1 MQNIDD
7 QTLARELLSNERTF
21 LAWVR
26 TGIAIMAFGFV
37 VVKSA
42 MFVEDRTITGAEGS
56 IIPGELFTAIVG
68 IVLVVAGS
76 LITTVSYFRYRQ
88 TTRQLRQGI
97 YHHSSGILAMV
108 TLGVLLVSVLLIV
121 YLIRTL

>member
-7 QTLARELLSNERTF
+7 QTLAREHLANERTF

-37 VVKSA
+37 VVKSS
-42 MFVEDRTITGAEGS
+42 MFVEDQRATGAEET

-76 LITTVSYFRYRQ
+76 FISTVSYFRYRQ
-88 TTRQLRQGI
+88 TKKQLRQGI
-97 YHHSSGILAMV
+97 YHHSSAILAMV
-108 TLGVLLVSVLLIV
+108 TLGVLLVSALLVV
-121 YLIRTL
+121 YLVRTL